1 VTSTARVFSAAWLL
15 VAAGAVLGQELTDA
29 QLCFAIG
36 GNPDLAILHCT
47 RAIESKRYSGED
59 LHRLHLGRGAE
70 WSAKGEHDRAIADY
84 DAAIRLNPKS
94 ADAFHNR
101 GSAWA
106 NKGETDK
113 AIADYD
119 TAIRL
124 DPAESSPYAGRAVEY
139 SIKGDYARASADF
152 DAAIKLDPKAASA
165 FFGRGRVR
173 FYRGEFPGAAA
184 DFEQA
189 HKLDPGAYIA
199 LWSYLARSRAGGKGG
214 EALKPYVAAA
224 SESVWPA
231 QVIALYLG
239 RAKPEAVI
247 AAAAKAPPPRAREQ
261 RCEAVFFIAQ
271 WHLLRGERE
280 RALPLLKDAQASCPK
295 NFMEYEGALAE
306 LRRLKTK

>member
-1 VTSTARVFSAAWLL
+1 ML
-15 VAAGAVLGQELTDA
+15 AAGGAWGQGLTDA

-47 RAIESKRYSGED
+47 RAIESRRYSGED
-59 LHRLHLGRGAE
+59 LYRLHLGRGAE
-70 WSAKGEHDRAIADY
+70 WAAKGEHDRAIADY

-106 NKGETDK
+106 NKGEPDR

-124 DPAESSPYAGRAVEY
+124 DPKESSPYAGRAVER
-139 SIKGDYARASADF
+139 SIKGDYARAIADF
-152 DAAIKLDPKAASA
+152 DTAIRLEPKAAGA
-165 FFGRGRVR
+165 FFGRGRIH
-173 FYRGEFPGAAA
+173 FYTGEFPKAVA

-189 HKLDPGAYIA
+189 HKLDSSAYIA
-199 LWSYLARSRAGGKGG
+199 LWTYLARKRGGGDG
-214 EALKPYVAAA
+214 SEALNPYAAAA

-231 QVIALYLG
+231 PVIALYLG
-239 RAKPEAVI
+239 RAQPETVI
-247 AAAAKAPPPRAREQ
+247 SATAKAPPLQGREQ
-261 RCEAVFFIAQ
+261 RCEALFFIAQ
-271 WHLLRGERE
+271 WHLVRGERE
-280 RALPLLKDAQASCPK
+280 RALPLLRDAQASCPK

-306 LRRLKTK
+306 LRRLQR